1 MTLARFADV
10 IAHRNRPSFVASAA
24 AALALCAAAAPNLR
38 AEPLITEFMASNTT
52 TLVDQDQAFS
62 DWIELHNPDA
72 APVTLTGWYLTDT
85 ATNKTRWQFPAVTL
99 PAGGY
104 LVVFA
109 SNKNRREAGA
119 ELHTNFALSAEGE
132 YLALVKPDGT
142 SVVYEYAPAYPAQ
155 SNDIAYGLLPA
166 PGGAWGTAYLPTP
179 TPGAANNPAGAVAL
193 SATVRF
199 SRPGGPFTAPF
210 DLTLTGA
217 GAGQHIRYSA
227 VAPSPAGALAP
238 EPTAASPR
246 YDGPIRITAQTVIRA
261 AVFSDDLQHRG
272 LTSVEQFFALA
283 LEGPR
288 QIASFASRHPVLVI
302 EQHGFGGL
310 AKPDGDQPAW
320 LYGFA
325 APPAGGTTFGVAPE
339 FVSPIALAV
348 RGSSSA
354 DFPKSSYNIET
365 LNDLRRDTAR
375 PLFGS
380 RPFDEWALVGPWLY
394 DPSYLRNSFIY
405 ALSNRIGR
413 WAPRTQFV
421 EVFVN
426 AHGRPLDA
434 AAYVGVYALTDKI
447 DIHPDRLAIARMSAL
462 ATTEPEITGGYLLKI
477 DQPDPDEF
485 SWTTD
490 QGLDIDTLSSVV
502 VASPKAPRLSTAQ
515 RTYIRG
521 YVQQME
527 NALHADR
534 ASGWRTRTYLNF
546 LDRPSWVDHHILNT
560 FAANPDALERS
571 AYFHKPRG
579 GKLLAG
585 PLWDFDRALGSYW
598 DERSFRWDLWYGEG
612 AVQPW
617 NFAWWGILATD
628 PDFRQEWVDRW
639 QALRREAMADANLTG
654 LADQL
659 AMALGPEAAARDAA
673 QWPDNV
679 SGFGGTHAGEMA
691 HLKDWLVKRAGWID
705 DQFVAAPTLT
715 PAGTEIALTPVAGV
729 PIAYTLD
736 GSDPRAAGGDVA
748 PNALLTTARLT
759 VPASANL
766 HARSYDAAARDA
778 FPGTPW
784 SSAVATAGASP
795 LSPASRIV
803 NLSSRAGVGSGES
816 ALIMGVVVAD
826 TAEKRYLS
834 RAVGPAL
841 AAFGVTDPVPDPQ
854 LTVFAE
860 GGRELARNNGWS
872 TGPDAAAM
880 VPLARNAGAFALSA
894 GSADSALVN
903 SLGSGAYTLQIT
915 TPGGQ
920 GGLAL
925 AELYELDSRGRTVN
939 LSTRAQV
946 GNGDRT
952 LIGGFVVAG
961 TAYKRMLIRAVGPSL
976 RNFGV
981 TDALADPVLTIY
993 AGPTPLATNDRW
1005 SSANATMIAAAA
1017 TRVGAFTLA
1026 TDTED
1031 AALLIT
1037 VPPGAYTAE
1046 LRGKADTT
1054 GVALLEIY
1062 EVP

>member
-1 MTLARFADV
+1 MTLARLADV
-10 IAHRNRPSFVASAA
+10 IAQRKHPPLIASAA
-24 AALALCAAAAPNLR
+24 AAFALWIAAAVNVG
-38 AEPLITEFMASNTT
+38 AEPLITEFMVSNTT

-62 DWIELHNPDA
+62 DWIEIHNPDTT
-72 APVTLTGWYLTDT
+72 PVTLTGWYLTDT
-85 ATNKTRWQFPAVTL
+85 AANKTRWQFPAVTL

-109 SNKNRREAGA
+109 SNKNRRDAGA
-119 ELHTNFALSAEGE
+119 ELHTNFALAAEGE

-142 SVVYEYAPAYPAQ
+142 SVVSQYAPAYPAQ

-166 PGGAWGTAYLPTP
+166 AGGGWLTAYLPSP
-179 TPGAANNPAGAVAL
+179 TPGAANSPAGAVTLA
-193 SATVRF
+193 ATVRF

-210 DLTLTGA
+210 NLELSGA
-217 GAGQHIRYSA
+217 GAGQHIRYST
-227 VAPSPAGALAP
+227 VAPSPAGALVP
-238 EPTAASPR
+238 EPTASSPR
-246 YDGPIRITAQTVIRA
+246 YDGPIRIAAQMVIRA
-261 AVFSDDLQHRG
+261 AVFSDDLQQRG
-272 LTSVEQFFALA
+272 LSNVEQFFALA
-283 LEGPR
+283 VDGPGHV
-288 QIASFASRHPVLVI
+288 AAFTSRHPVLVI

-310 AKPDGDQPAW
+310 DKSDGVQPSW
-320 LYGFA
+320 LYGFS
-325 APPAGGTTFGVAPE
+325 APPAGGTTFGAAPE

-354 DFPKSSYNIET
+354 DFPKKSYNIET

-380 RPFDEWALVGPWLY
+380 RPFDEWALVGPWHY

-421 EVFVN
+421 EIFLN
-426 AHGRPLDA
+426 TSGQPLDTS
-434 AAYVGVYALTDKI
+434 AYVGVYALTDKI
-447 DIHPDRLAIARMSAL
+447 DLHPDRVAIARMSAL
-462 ATTEPEITGGYLLKI
+462 ATSEPEITGGYLLKI
-477 DQPDPDEF
+477 DKPDPDEF
-485 SWTTD
+485 SWTTE

-502 VASPKAPRLSTAQ
+502 VASPKAPRLSAAQ
-515 RTYIRG
+515 RTYIRS

-534 ASGWRTRTYLNF
+534 ASGWRTRTHLNF

-560 FAANPDALERS
+560 FAANPDAFERS

-579 GKLLAG
+579 GKILAG
-585 PLWDFDRALGSYW
+585 PVWDFDRALGSYW

-617 NFAWWGILATD
+617 HFGWWGILATD
-628 PDFRQEWVDRW
+628 PEFRQDWADRW
-639 QALRREAMADANLTG
+639 QALRREAFSDANLTG

-659 AMALGPEAAARDAA
+659 AASLGSEAAARDAA
-673 QWPDNV
+673 RWVDNL
-679 SGFGGTHAGEMA
+679 SAFGGTHAGEMA
-691 HLKDWLVKRAGWID
+691 HLQDWLVQRAGWID
-705 DQFVAAPTLT
+705 AQFVAPPLLALTGSDLTLT
-715 PAGTEIALTPVAGV
+715 PAGGV

-736 GSDPRAAGGDVA
+736 GSDPRAVGGDVA
-748 PNALLTTARLT
+748 PNALLTTVRLT
-759 VPASANL
+759 VPAAANL
-766 HARSYDAAARDA
+766 HARSYNAAARDA

-784 SSAVATAGASP
+784 SSAIASAGASP
-795 LSPASRIV
+795 LSPASRLV
-803 NLSSRAGVGSGES
+803 NLSSRAGVGSGER

-826 TAEKRYLS
+826 TATKRYLA

-841 AAFGVTDPVPDPQ
+841 APFGVASPVPDPQ

-880 VPLARNAGAFALSA
+880 VQLARNAGAFALPA
-894 GSADSALVN
+894 GSVDSALIS
-903 SLGSGAYTLQIT
+903 SLGAGAYTLQIT

-925 AELYELDSRGRTVN
+925 AELYELDTGGRTVN
-939 LSTRAQV
+939 LSTRAHV

-961 TAYKRMLIRAVGPSL
+961 TAHKRMLIRAVGPSL

-981 TDALADPVLTIY
+981 TDALADPVLTLY

-1005 SSANATMIAAAA
+1005 SSAGSAMIAAAA
-1017 TRVGAFTLA
+1017 ARVGAFNLA
-1026 TDTED
+1026 ADTED